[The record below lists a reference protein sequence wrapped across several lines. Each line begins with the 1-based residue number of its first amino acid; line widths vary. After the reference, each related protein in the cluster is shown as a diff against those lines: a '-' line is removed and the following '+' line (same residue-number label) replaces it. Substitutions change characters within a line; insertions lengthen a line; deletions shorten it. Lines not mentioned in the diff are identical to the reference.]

1 LDCRACRDKY
11 PKNDTEKIANLAVAL
26 KNLAVALKKLRHE
39 LSARDVELKGSIEW
53 ELPMHSTLAVTIPVL
68 WLMSVGVADAAN
80 PTQLAETGGFLLGN
94 ARRCGVPIERVETA
108 GKVIH
113 DFISA
118 AARDSNEAAAADSRF
133 SEIFRASALPDQDPD
148 AFPSCT
154 VVIQQFDRLERHH
167 DQTRR
172 NRETR
177 VMSPAF

>member
-1 LDCRACRDKY
+1 MR
-11 PKNDTEKIANLAVAL
+11 
-26 KNLAVALKKLRHE
+26 
-39 LSARDVELKGSIEW
+39 SSF
-53 ELPMHSTLAVTIPVL
+53 AVTTPLVL
-68 WLMSVGVADAAN
+68 LLSIGVADAAD

-94 ARRCGVPIERVETA
+94 ASRCGVPIERVESA

-113 DFISA
+113 DFIAA

-133 SEIFRASALPDQDPD
+133 SEIFRASALPEQDPD

-177 VMSPAF
+177 VMSSAF

>member
-1 LDCRACRDKY
+1 MRS
-11 PKNDTEKIANLAVAL
+11 TFAVA
-26 KNLAVALKKLRHE
+26 AALL
-39 LSARDVELKGSIEW
+39 LLLGS
-53 ELPMHSTLAVTIPVL
+53 
-68 WLMSVGVADAAN
+68 GVADAAN

-94 ARRCGVPIERVETA
+94 ASRCGVAVERVENA

-113 DFISA
+113 EFIA
-118 AARDSNEAAAADSRF
+118 AVAKDASEAAAADLRF
-133 SEIFRASALPDQDPD
+133 SEIFTASALPDQDPG

-167 DQTRR
+167 DQTRG

>member
-1 LDCRACRDKY
+1 MRSGF
-11 PKNDTEKIANLAVAL
+11 AVITSL
-26 KNLAVALKKLRHE
+26 
-39 LSARDVELKGSIEW
+39 
-53 ELPMHSTLAVTIPVL
+53 VL
-68 WLMSVGVADAAN
+68 LLGIGMADAAD

-94 ARRCGVPIERVETA
+94 ARRCGVPIERVESA
-108 GKVIH
+108 GKMIH

-148 AFPSCT
+148 AFPSCN

-172 NRETR
+172 NGETR

>member
-1 LDCRACRDKY
+1 MR
-11 PKNDTEKIANLAVAL
+11 
-26 KNLAVALKKLRHE
+26 
-39 LSARDVELKGSIEW
+39 SSF
-53 ELPMHSTLAVTIPVL
+53 AVTTPL
-68 WLMSVGVADAAN
+68 LLLLGMGVADAAD
-80 PTQLAETGGFLLGN
+80 PTQLAEKGGFLLGN
-94 ARRCGVPIERVETA
+94 ARRCGVPVERVESA

-113 DFISA
+113 DFIA
-118 AARDSNEAAAADSRF
+118 AAAKDSNEATAADSRF
-133 SEIFRASALPDQDPD
+133 SKIFLATALPNQDPD

>member
-1 LDCRACRDKY
+1 MR
-11 PKNDTEKIANLAVAL
+11 
-26 KNLAVALKKLRHE
+26 
-39 LSARDVELKGSIEW
+39 SAF
-53 ELPMHSTLAVTIPVL
+53 AVTTPLVL
-68 WLMSVGVADAAN
+68 LLGMGMGVADAAD

-94 ARRCGVPIERVETA
+94 ASRCGVSVERVESA

-113 DFISA
+113 DFIA
-118 AARDSNEAAAADSRF
+118 AAAKDSREAAAAASRF
-133 SEIFRASALPDQDPD
+133 SEIFVASALPDQDPD

>member
-1 LDCRACRDKY
+1 L
-11 PKNDTEKIANLAVAL
+11 LL
-26 KNLAVALKKLRHE
+26 LL
-39 LSARDVELKGSIEW
+39 GS
-53 ELPMHSTLAVTIPVL
+53 
-68 WLMSVGVADAAN
+68 GVADAAD

-94 ARRCGVPIERVETA
+94 ARRCGVAVERVESA

-113 DFISA
+113 DFIAA
-118 AARDSNEAAAADSRF
+118 AARDAGEAAAADSRF
-133 SEIFRASALPDQDPD
+133 SEIFLASALPDPDPD

-172 NRETR
+172 SRETR